1 MAGEVTL
8 DPADCAQTIVDVA
21 SDRLA
26 SDIVMLDLRGVS
38 DFTDYFVIMS
48 AESARQ
54 IEGLV
59 EFLEVAVKQKG
70 GRLHHREGPAEAG
83 WVLLDFGDVIVH
95 VMRPEEREYYD
106 IEAKALI
113 WLTAWVRAFTAESL
127 ALLSIRSISTSPSPD
142 LGVA

>member
-1 MAGEVTL
+1 MAGEVAL
-8 DPADCAQTIVDVA
+8 DPTDCAQTIVDVA

-54 IEGLV
+54 IDGLV
-59 EFLEVAVKQKG
+59 EYLEADVKQKG
-70 GRLHHREGPAEAG
+70 GSLHHREGPAEAG

-95 VMRPEEREYYD
+95 IMSPEEREFYD
-106 IEAKALI
+106 IEG
-113 WLTAWVRAFTAESL
+113 AWSEAREVVR
-127 ALLSIRSISTSPSPD
+127 IQ
-142 LGVA
+142 

>member
-1 MAGEVTL
+1 MGYNSSMAVGETL

-54 IEGLV
+54 IDGLV
-59 EFLEVAVKQKG
+59 EYLEAAVKQKG
-70 GRLHHREGPAEAG
+70 GSLHHREGPAEAG

-95 VMRPEEREYYD
+95 IMRPEEREFYD
-106 IEAKALI
+106 IEG
-113 WLTAWVRAFTAESL
+113 AWSAGKETVR
-127 ALLSIRSISTSPSPD
+127 IQ
-142 LGVA
+142 